1 MEEQVLIEQPPMD
14 KKPDKPKKKK
24 LSKKQKG
31 WIIAGSVI
39 GSIVIIILILY
50 FVFTCNTQIIVGLL
64 QKMSYGDKPINSYEP
79 FYDPINGKKDNGQY
93 LISEINYDT
102 EYPNSF
108 LDITYP
114 DENREADR
122 PTLFYFH
129 GGGFFAGSKNM
140 GDPMAASEATYLL
153 DDICSAGYNIV
164 NVDYALVPDYSFPVP
179 LIQANRAFAYIQEHA
194 EEYHLNMNKVVIMG
208 SSAGAIMASQLG
220 SIITNPEYAEL
231 LGITPALKLEQV
243 KAVVIDDAPLDYN
256 EFPLAT
262 KVLIGNYVKG
272 SIYLSKDEIKR
283 YNNIQSLTASYLPCV
298 LLGSEYRHDME
309 VMHNELDKLGCE
321 HLHIDPYKEQGL
333 TKPHCFVSAE
343 RTDPVAKD
351 AFDRMMAFLNEK
363 TR

>member
-1 MEEQVLIEQPPMD
+1 MEEQVFIEQPPMNG
-14 KKPDKPKKKK
+14 KPKKKLK
-24 LSKKQKG
+24 HKG
-31 WIIAGSVI
+31 LIIAGSVV

-79 FYDPINGKKDNGQY
+79 FYDPIDGKKNNGQY

-114 DENREADR
+114 DENREIDR

-140 GDPMAASEATYLL
+140 GDPMAATEATYLL
-153 DDICSAGYNIV
+153 DDICATGYNIV

-179 LIQANRAFAYIQEHA
+179 LIQANRAFAYIQEHS
-194 EEYHLNMNKVVIMG
+194 EQYHLNINNVVIMG

-220 SIITNPEYAEL
+220 SIITNSEYAEL
-231 LGITPALKLEQV
+231 LGIKSAFKPEQI
-243 KAVVIDDAPLDYN
+243 KAIVIDDAPLDY
-256 EFPLAT
+256 EQFPLAT
-262 KVLIGNYVKG
+262 KILIGNYVKG
-272 SIYLSKDEIKR
+272 SIYLNKGEIKK
-283 YNNIQSLTASYLPCV
+283 YNNIKSLTINYPATV

-309 VMHNELDKLGCE
+309 VMHNELDKLGSE
-321 HLHIDPYKEQGL
+321 HIHIDPYKEQGL

-351 AFDRMMAFLNEK
+351 AFDRMMTFLNEK
-363 TR
+363 TK

>member
-1 MEEQVLIEQPPMD
+1 MEEQVFIEQPPMNG
-14 KKPDKPKKKK
+14 KPKKKLK
-24 LSKKQKG
+24 HKG
-31 WIIAGSVI
+31 LIIVGSVV

-79 FYDPINGKKDNGQY
+79 FYDPIDGKKNNGQY

-114 DENREADR
+114 DENREIDR

-140 GDPMAASEATYLL
+140 GDPMAATEATYLL
-153 DDICSAGYNIV
+153 DDICATGYNIV

-179 LIQANRAFAYIQEHA
+179 LIQANRAFAYIQEHS
-194 EEYHLNMNKVVIMG
+194 EQYHLNINNVVIMG

-220 SIITNPEYAEL
+220 SIITNSEYAEL
-231 LGITPALKLEQV
+231 LGIKSAFKPEQI
-243 KAVVIDDAPLDYN
+243 KAIVIDDAPLDY
-256 EFPLAT
+256 EQFTLAT
-262 KVLIGNYVKG
+262 KILIGNYVKG
-272 SIYLSKDEIKR
+272 SIYLNTGEIKK
-283 YNNIQSLTASYLPCV
+283 YNNIKSLTVNYPATV

-309 VMHNELDKLGCE
+309 VMHNELDKLGSE
-321 HLHIDPYKEQGL
+321 HIHIDPYKEQGL

-351 AFDRMMAFLNEK
+351 AFDRMMTFLNEK
-363 TR
+363 TK